1 MTKFD
6 FMVQTRD
13 HRIKV
18 VDRSISLQDS
28 SAVWPLIGA
37 LAHRIEE
44 PGSLILVANETGE
57 VVIRIGVACARR
69 LATPQAEVA
78 A

>member
-1 MTKFD
+1 MAKFD

-18 VDRSISLQDS
+18 VDRSVTLQDS

-37 LAHRIEE
+37 IAHRIEE
-44 PGSLILVANETGE
+44 PGSLILVANESGE
-57 VVIRIGVACARR
+57 VVIRIGVTCARK
-69 LATPQAEVA
+69 LAAPRAEVA